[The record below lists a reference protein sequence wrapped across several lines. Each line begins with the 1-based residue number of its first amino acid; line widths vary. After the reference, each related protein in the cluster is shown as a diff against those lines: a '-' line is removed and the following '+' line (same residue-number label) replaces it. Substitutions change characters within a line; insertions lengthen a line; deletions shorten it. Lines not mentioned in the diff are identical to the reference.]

1 MIETTPKT
9 IYLKDY
15 QPPLYQI
22 ASVDLRFDL
31 YNDKTLVQS
40 TLLFQLNKVHPLYE
54 EKNPRALVLQG
65 EKLVL
70 QSIQLDGRVLS
81 RDEYQ
86 VDPKALTV
94 FNVPEHFSLEI
105 KTEIYPDKNTELAG
119 LFRPK
124 TLFCTQCE
132 SEGFRRITYYL
143 DRPDVMSKFTTTI
156 YANKHQYPVLLS
168 NGNCIARG
176 DVDNERHWVK
186 WEDPFLKPCYL
197 FALVAGDLVSI
208 EDYFVTKSGRL
219 VTLKIF
225 VERENLDKCQHAM
238 EALKKSMRWD
248 ENTYGREYDL
258 DIYMIVAV
266 NDFNMGAMEN
276 KGLNVFNSKYIL
288 ARPETATDFDYQHID
303 AVVGHEYFHNWSG
316 NRVTCRDWFQLSL
329 KEGLTVF
336 REHHF
341 SKDISESPISLIE
354 NVRILRSH
362 QFAEDSGPMAH
373 SVRPESYMEI
383 NNFYTMTV
391 YEKGAEVIRMI
402 KTLLGWETFRRGMD
416 LYFERHDGQ
425 AVTTDDFVAAME
437 SASNQDL
444 SQFKLW
450 YQQAGTPEI
459 RAQERYDEKTKI
471 YYLTLKQFC
480 PPTPEQPIKQPM
492 VIPVAIGLLD
502 KTGNNML
509 PKTEILILKEK
520 EQTFSFT
527 DIQHQPV
534 LSLLREFSAPVKV
547 HRDITDEQLAFLLAH
562 DSDDFSKWDAGQKL
576 TERLI
581 WKLVEDHQKNRA
593 LAVPA
598 SWLEAY
604 CAMMNDNALSSALK
618 SEILILPTI
627 SYLLELGQST
637 DITAIAAVRLFLKKS
652 LAENLKNEFFS
663 LYKAHLTSDRYVYSP
678 AAVAA
683 RGLKNVCL
691 SYLLLN
697 TDPKGLDC
705 CMQQWESANNM
716 TDALG
721 VLNALSNWQGV
732 ERQTVLNAFYEQWKH
747 DPLVLDKWFR
757 VQASAEL
764 PSTLEVVKSLMRHPA
779 FEITNPN
786 KVYSLI
792 GAFSANLVCFH
803 DQSGAGYTFLADV
816 VLQLDKLNPQ
826 VASRMVRAFTSWKRF
841 DSERQAKMK
850 VQLERIKSQRNLSG
864 DIFEIVSKCLV

>member
-1 MIETTPKT
+1 MIEATPKT

-22 ASVDLRFDL
+22 ASIDLKFDL
-31 YNDKTLVQS
+31 YDDKTLVHS
-40 TLLFQLNKVHPLYE
+40 TLVCQLNKAHPAYQ
-54 EKNPRALVLQG
+54 EKNPRTLILNG

-70 QSIQLDGRVLS
+70 HAIQLDGRTLS
-81 RDEYQ
+81 SSEYQ
-86 VDPKALTV
+86 VDSKSLTL
-94 FNVPEHFSLEI
+94 FNVPEHFRLEI

-119 LFRPK
+119 LFRSK

-132 SEGFRRITYYL
+132 SEGFRRMTYYL

-156 YANKHQYPVLLS
+156 SADKYQYPVLLS
-168 NGNCIARG
+168 NGNCVARG
-176 DVDNERHWVK
+176 NADNGRHWVK

-197 FALVAGDLVSI
+197 FALVSGDLVSI
-208 EDYFVTKSGRL
+208 EDYFVTKTGRL

-225 VERENLDKCQHAM
+225 VERENLDKCPYAM

-248 ENTYGREYDL
+248 EDTYGREYDL

-288 ARPETATDFDYQHID
+288 ARPETATDSDYQNID

-341 SKDISESPISLIE
+341 SKDISKSPISLIE

-373 SVRPESYMEI
+373 SVRPEAYMEI

-391 YEKGAEVIRMI
+391 YEKGAEVIRML
-402 KTLLGWETFRRGMD
+402 KTLLGWETFRSAMD

-437 SASNQDL
+437 AASKQDL

-450 YQQAGTPEI
+450 YQQAGTPEVTV
-459 RAQERYDEKTKI
+459 QERYEEKTKT

-480 PPTPEQPIKQPM
+480 PPTPEQPTKQPM
-492 VIPVAIGLLD
+492 VIPVAVGLLD
-502 KTGNNML
+502 KVGNNL
-509 PKTEILILKEK
+509 LSQSEILILKEK
-520 EQTFSFT
+520 EQTFSFPN
-527 DIQHQPV
+527 IQYQPI
-534 LSLLREFSAPVKV
+534 LSVLREFSAPVKV
-547 HRDITDEQLAFLLAH
+547 HRDVTDEQLAFLLAH
-562 DSDDFSKWDAGQKL
+562 DSDDFSKWDASQKL

-581 WKLVEDHQKNRA
+581 WKLIRDYQAKRILE
-593 LAVPA
+593 VPRL
-598 SWLEAY
+598 WLEAY
-604 CAMMNDNALSSALK
+604 RAIMIDNALNPALK
-618 SEILILPTI
+618 SEILTLPVM
-627 SYLLELGQST
+627 SYLLELGEST
-637 DITAIAAVRLFLKKS
+637 DIDAIAAVRLFLRKS
-652 LAENLKNEFFS
+652 LAENLKDAFLS
-663 LYKAHLTSDRYVYSP
+663 LYKTHSSAERYVYSP
-678 AAVAA
+678 VAVAA
-683 RGLKNVCL
+683 RKLKNVCL
-691 SYLLLN
+691 SYLLLAG
-697 TDPKGLDC
+697 DSRGLDC
-705 CMQQWESANNM
+705 CMQQWKSANNM

-721 VLNALSNWQGV
+721 VLNALSNSQGL
-732 ERQTVLNAFYEQWKH
+732 ESQTVLDEFYDKWKH

-757 VQASAEL
+757 VQACAEL
-764 PSTLEVVKSLMRHPA
+764 PNTVEVVKSLMQHPA

-803 DQSGAGYTFLADV
+803 DKSGSGYTFLADV
-816 VLQLDKLNPQ
+816 VLELDKLNPQ

-841 DSERQAKMK
+841 DSGRQEKMK
-850 VQLERIKSQRNLSG
+850 AQLERIKSQKNLSG

>member
-1 MIETTPKT
+1 MIEAKPKT

-22 ASVDLRFDL
+22 ASIDLNFDL
-31 YNDKTLVQS
+31 YDDKTLVHS
-40 TLLFQLNKVHPLYE
+40 TLVCQLNKAHPGYQ
-54 EKNPRALVLQG
+54 EKNPRTLILNG

-70 QSIQLDGRVLS
+70 DAILLDGRTLS
-81 RDEYQ
+81 PSEYQ
-86 VDPKALTV
+86 VDLKFLTL
-94 FNVPEHFSLEI
+94 FNVPEHFRLEI

-124 TLFCTQCE
+124 ALFCTQCE

-156 YANKHQYPVLLS
+156 SADKHQYPVLLS
-168 NGNCIARG
+168 NGNCVARG
-176 DVDNERHWVK
+176 NTDNGRHWVK

-208 EDYFVTKSGRL
+208 EDYFVTKIGRL

-225 VERENLDKCQHAM
+225 VERENLDKCQYAM

-248 ENTYGREYDL
+248 EDTYGREYDL

-288 ARPETATDFDYQHID
+288 ARPETATDSDYQNID
-303 AVVGHEYFHNWSG
+303 SVVGHEYFHNWSG

-383 NNFYTMTV
+383 NNFYTMTI
-391 YEKGAEVIRMI
+391 YEKGAEVIRML
-402 KTLLGWETFRRGMD
+402 KTLLGWETFRRAME

-437 SASNQDL
+437 AASQQDL

-450 YQQAGTPEI
+450 YQQAGTPEVTV
-459 RAQERYDEKTKI
+459 QERYEEKTKT

-480 PPTPEQPIKQPM
+480 PPTPEQPTKQPM
-492 VIPVAIGLLD
+492 VIPVAVGLLD
-502 KTGNNML
+502 KVGNNLL
-509 PKTEILILKEK
+509 PQSEILILKEK
-520 EQTFSFT
+520 EQTFSFPN
-527 DIQHQPV
+527 IQYPPI
-534 LSLLREFSAPVKV
+534 LSVLREFSAPVKV
-547 HRDITDEQLAFLLAH
+547 HRDVTDEQLAFLLAH
-562 DSDDFSKWDAGQKL
+562 DSDDFSKWDASQKL

-581 WKLVEDHQKNRA
+581 WKLVGDYQAKRA
-593 LAVPA
+593 LEVP
-598 SWLEAY
+598 SHWLEAHR
-604 CAMMNDNALSSALK
+604 AIMSDNALNPALK
-618 SEILILPTI
+618 SEILTLPAM

-637 DITAIAAVRLFLKKS
+637 DIDAIAAVRLFLRKS
-652 LAENLKNEFFS
+652 LAENLK
-663 LYKAHLTSDRYVYSP
+663 
-678 AAVAA
+678 
-683 RGLKNVCL
+683 
-691 SYLLLN
+691 
-697 TDPKGLDC
+697 
-705 CMQQWESANNM
+705 
-716 TDALG
+716 DA
-721 VLNALSNWQGV
+721 
-732 ERQTVLNAFYEQWKH
+732 
-747 DPLVLDKWFR
+747 
-757 VQASAEL
+757 
-764 PSTLEVVKSLMRHPA
+764 
-779 FEITNPN
+779 
-786 KVYSLI
+786 
-792 GAFSANLVCFH
+792 
-803 DQSGAGYTFLADV
+803 
-816 VLQLDKLNPQ
+816 
-826 VASRMVRAFTSWKRF
+826 
-841 DSERQAKMK
+841 
-850 VQLERIKSQRNLSG
+850 
-864 DIFEIVSKCLV
+864 